1 MSTEKELTQE
11 QVLEL
16 MRGKRFVMLSTATR
30 EGKIVSHPM
39 TPQQVEDDATV
50 WFFIGRS
57 SDQARAI
64 VANPQV
70 NLSFAEAGSW
80 LSVSG
85 TAEFL
90 HDPDK
95 IDELWSDSVET
106 FFEAGK
112 SDPDLTLLRVGGES
126 AQYWGVPGG
135 KVAATVRALAAK
147 VRGDDKRPGM
157 SGTTEL

>member
-1 MSTEKELTQE
+1 
-11 QVLEL
+11 
-16 MRGKRFVMLSTATR
+16 
-30 EGKIVSHPM
+30 M

-50 WFFIGRS
+50 CFFVGRS
-57 SDQARAI
+57 SDQARPI

-70 NLSFAEAGSW
+70 NLSFAEAGSC
-80 LSVSG
+80 LSVSS

-90 HDPDK
+90 HEPDK
-95 IDELWSDSVET
+95 IDELWSNSVET

-112 SDPDLTLLRVGGES
+112 SATELTLRRVGSES

-147 VRGDDKRPGM
+147 VRGDDERPGM